1 MYAELGIINTRMKV
15 YKQRHELEAYRD
27 ITLNK
32 DTNCWS
38 NNKNI
43 YTQVIK
49 TDELNVTMG

>member
-15 YKQRHELEAYRD
+15 YKQRQELEAYRD

-32 DTNCWS
+32 DTNCWL